1 MPYKF
6 YVLLTVLLG
15 IILVN
20 NQHEAQLLFTYV
32 YFYSLHVSSSH
43 VTIIRRINCIN
54 TTSDICQSVYMI
66 VLCAGFLHTKRLHE
80 QIRRYFE

>member
-20 NQHEAQLLFTYV
+20 KQHDAQLLFTYV

-54 TTSDICQSVYMI
+54 TSDMSICIYDRFVCRFPAHKT
-66 VLCAGFLHTKRLHE
+66 VTRAD
-80 QIRRYFE
+80 